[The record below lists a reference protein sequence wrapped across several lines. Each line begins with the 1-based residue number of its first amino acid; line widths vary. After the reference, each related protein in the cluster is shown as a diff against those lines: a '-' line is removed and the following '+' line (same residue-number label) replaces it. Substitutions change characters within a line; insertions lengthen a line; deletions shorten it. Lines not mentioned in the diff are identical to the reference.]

1 MKPIVEGLMGDP
13 TPEQI
18 ASNWNQVAR
27 RYAEHIDPM
36 TALYAAD
43 VVELAKVGP
52 DHRALDVASGF
63 GAATLLAARRA
74 KDVVA
79 VDFSSEMCAA
89 LRERTESERASNVS
103 VHEMDAQALDL
114 PDDDFDATISSFGVM
129 ICPDRTKAFS
139 EMARVTRPGGHL
151 ATSSWQAPPNNE
163 WLQIFMTTVTT
174 ALPDADPPTPPPF
187 MELADPDRFRSEL
200 ETAGWSDVDVV
211 DVTHQADWADA
222 DVAWAAIAESNPL
235 FGPLLEQVPTEV
247 ATRIRS
253 TFGDLIDER
262 GDARLS
268 AGAWIATGR
277 A

>member
-1 MKPIVEGLMGDP
+1 MGDP

-27 RYAEHIDPM
+27 RYAQHIDPM

-43 VVELAKVGP
+43 VLELAKVGP
-52 DHRALDVASGF
+52 DDRVLDVASGS

-89 LRERTESERASNVS
+89 LRERIESEGARNVT

-114 PDDDFDATISSFGVM
+114 PDNGIDATISSFGVM
-129 ICPDRTKAFS
+129 VCPDRIKAFG
-139 EMARVTRPGGHL
+139 EMARATRPGGRL
-151 ATSSWQAPPNNE
+151 ATSCWQAPPDNE
-163 WLQIFMTTVTT
+163 WLQTFMTTVTT

-187 MELADPDRFRSEL
+187 MDLADPYRFRSEL
-200 ETAGWSDVDVV
+200 ETAGWSDVDIV
-211 DVTHQADWADA
+211 DVTHQAGWADA

-235 FGPLLEQVPTEV
+235 FGPLLEQLPTEV
-247 ATRIRS
+247 TTKIRG

-268 AGAWIATGR
+268 AGAWVATGR